1 MHKIVE
7 CVPNFSEGRDSKILN
22 QIAESI
28 KAVEGVK
35 LLDVDPGA
43 DTNRTVFTFVGEP
56 DFVLEGAFQAI
67 KKASELIDMSKQ
79 TGAHPRMGATDVCPF
94 IPVSGMTIEECVE
107 LAEKLGKRVGEE
119 LSIPVYLYEYAA
131 KSPDRKNLAN
141 IRKGEYEGLAE
152 KLNDPIWKPDFG
164 PAKFNSKSGATV
176 IGVREFL
183 IAYNVTLNTKEKKY
197 ATDIALEL
205 REKGRPKR
213 FGDIDP
219 FYTNGTLIKHK
230 EGEYYCGTC
239 DSVVTNEEELFI
251 HCQQQ
256 HDYDLKAILK
266 ENGMKTKGI
275 LGDNVIKPGLFKNCK
290 AIGWYVDEYERVQI
304 SINLTNYKIT
314 SPYEVLEKTREM
326 AAKRGLV
333 VTGSEIVGLIP
344 FEALYDAG
352 VYYLKKQGKSAGVP
366 IEDVLKT
373 AVYSMGLND
382 VSEFN
387 LEEKVLGLL
396 TLKDRK
402 LINMTTVDLINE
414 VSRDTPAPGGGS
426 VAAVASS
433 LGAGLGS
440 MVAGLTIS
448 KKEYQSV
455 KDEMC
460 VLGEKAQK
468 VKDDLLK
475 AVDDDTNAFNLYFS
489 ALKMPKKT
497 DTEKELRKNAML
509 EGLKKAVDVPYKTAL
524 DSLEAIKLCKKIA
537 ELGNKNSVTDAGV
550 GAEMALAGLRGAVF
564 NVLINLPGIEDKVF
578 VKEMKEKCNVLV
590 KEGNEVTELVRK
602 FVIDTINNM

>member
-7 CVPNFSEGRDSKILN
+7 CVPNFSEGRDSKVLE
-22 QIAESI
+22 QIADAI
-28 KAVEGVK
+28 KTVDGVK

-56 DFVLEGAFQAI
+56 EVVLEGAFQAI
-67 KKASELIDMSKQ
+67 KKASEIIDMSKQ
-79 TGAHPRMGATDVCPF
+79 TGSHPRMGATDVCPF
-94 IPVSGMTIEECVE
+94 IPVSNMTVEECVK

-131 KSPDRKNLAN
+131 KTPDRRNLAN

-152 KLNDPIWKPDFG
+152 KLNDPNWKPDFG
-164 PAKFNSKSGATV
+164 EAKFNAKSGATV

-213 FGDIDP
+213 FGDIEP

-239 DSVVTNEEELFI
+239 DFVTANEEALFA
-251 HCQQQ
+251 HCTEK
-256 HDYDLKAILK
+256 HNYDLKAILK

-275 LGDNVIKPGLFKNCK
+275 AGNNVIKPGYFKNCK
-290 AIGWYVDEYERVQI
+290 AIGWYVDEYDRVQI

-314 SPYEVLEKTREM
+314 SPHVVLEKTREM
-326 AAKRGLV
+326 ATKRGLV

-344 FEALYDAG
+344 FEALYEAG
-352 VYYLKKQGKSAGVP
+352 VYYLKKQGKSAGIP
-366 IEDVLKT
+366 LEDILKT
-373 AVYSMGLND
+373 AVYSMGLSD

-387 LEEKVLGLL
+387 LEDKVLGLPS
-396 TLKDRK
+396 LKNRK
-402 LINMTTVDLINE
+402 LINMTTVDLIDE

-426 VAAVASS
+426 VAAVASA
-433 LGAGLGS
+433 LGVALGS

-448 KKEYQSV
+448 KKKYKNV
-455 KDEMC
+455 KEEMC
-460 VLGEKAQK
+460 ELGEKAQK
-468 VKDDLLK
+468 LKDDLLK

-489 ALKMPKKT
+489 ALKMPKS
-497 DTEKELRKNAML
+497 TENEKAVRKKSML
-509 EGLKKAVDVPYKTAL
+509 EGLKKAVDVPYKTAV
-524 DSLEAIKLCKKIA
+524 DSLNSIKLCKTIC

-550 GAEMALAGLRGAVF
+550 GVEMALAGLRGAVF
-564 NVLINLPGIEDKVF
+564 NVLINLPGIEDQLF
-578 VKEMKEKCNVLV
+578 VKEMKEQCDKLV
-590 KEGNEVTELVRK
+590 KEGNELTEEVRK
-602 FVIDTINNM
+602 FVIKTIEKS